1 MYTDH
6 VIEVYRV
13 DSSILETSLSSLIL
27 NNTSFLFCPN
37 SKILVVIISD
47 IVYTWGWKFT
57 KLVRV
62 QQVCK
67 KIWLFIIFS

>member
-13 DSSILETSLSSLIL
+13 DSSILETSLSSLVL

-62 QQVCK
+62 
-67 KIWLFIIFS
+67 